1 MSARLLVTLPTAV
14 VLTLVA
20 GALPAQ
26 AKPLGAQDG
35 TPACVTHTEPGHG
48 ERAQGG
54 NRWDP
59 NSLTTSEVD
68 NAERL
73 FAKALADRGLRQDQA
88 GRVVDA
94 AGALAPAVTVP
105 VYVNVI
111 TAGTQGNVSSTRIQR
126 QLSVLNNAYGAAG
139 FTFALKGVKRT
150 NNAAWYRNL
159 VPDSAAERAMKSAL
173 RRGGPNALNVYTA
186 DLGESLLGW
195 ATFPSDGNPGDRQ
208 DGVVLL
214 DASLP
219 GGSAAP
225 YNLGDTATHEVGHWM
240 GLYHTFQGGCSG
252 GDQVA
257 DTPAEQSPASGCPTG
272 RDTCPA
278 LGFDPIKNFMDYS
291 NDACMTMF
299 STGQRNRMKAQ
310 WAAFRG

>member
-35 TPACVTHTEPGHG
+35 TPACVTHTEPDHG

-54 NRWDP
+54 TRWDP
-59 NSLTTSEVD
+59 NSLT
-68 NAERL
+68 
-73 FAKALADRGLRQDQA
+73 
-88 GRVVDA
+88 

-299 STGQRNRMKAQ
+299 STGQRNRSDRAPVS
-310 WAAFRG
+310 GG